1 MPTALSLLAHPD
13 DAEVLCAGTLIRL
26 RDLGWDVHIATATA
40 GDAGSMTMDRYRT
53 AATRTAENARAAKLI
68 GATYHCLG
76 ERDAFVVYE
85 KAAIQKTVNLLRR
98 VNPSLVFTHAP
109 ADYHVDHEQVSLLA
123 RAATFVYAA
132 PNVSDVPVP
141 GGAAVPHLYYCDA
154 VDGVDPFGRP
164 VVPTTV
170 VDVSAVFERKAAMLK
185 CHESQ
190 FEWLR
195 AHHGITDFTAS
206 IRMHGEMRGKAVG
219 VKYAEAFVQHRGHAY
234 PQHDLL
240 RDLLK

>member
-26 RDLGWDVHIATATA
+26 RDLGWDVHVATATP
-40 GDAGSMTMDRYRT
+40 GDAGSMTMDRYQA
-53 AATRTAENARAAKLI
+53 AATRTAEAARAAKLI
-68 GATYHCLG
+68 GAAYHCLG

-85 KAAIQKTVNLLRR
+85 RDAIQKTVDLLRR
-98 VNPSLVFTHAP
+98 VNPSLVFTHA
-109 ADYHVDHEQVSLLA
+109 ASDYHVDHEQVSLLA

-132 PNVSDVPVP
+132 PNVSEVPVP
-141 GGAAVPHLYYCDA
+141 PRAAVPHLYYCDA

-164 VVPTTV
+164 VTPTTV
-170 VDVSAVFERKAAMLK
+170 VDISSVFERKAAMLA

-195 AHHGITDFTAS
+195 AHHGITDFTAA
-206 IRMHGEMRGKAVG
+206 IRGHGEMRGKPVG

-234 PQHDLL
+234 PQDDLL
-240 RDLLK
+240 GALLR

>member
-26 RDLGWDVHIATATA
+26 RDAGWTIHSATATA
-40 GDAGSMTMDRYRT
+40 GDAGSMTMNRYQA
-53 AATRTAENARAAKLI
+53 AATRTKEAARAAALI
-68 GATYHCLG
+68 GAAYHCLG

-85 KAAIQKTVNLLRR
+85 RDAIQKTVDLLRR

-109 ADYHVDHEQVSLLA
+109 SDYHIDHEQVSLLA

-141 GGAAVPHLYYCDA
+141 KGAAVPHLYYCDT

-164 VVPTTV
+164 VAPTTV
-170 VDVSAVFERKAAMLK
+170 VDISAVIEKKAAMLE

-190 FEWLR
+190 FAWLR
-195 AHHGITDFTAS
+195 EHHGVTDFTAA
-206 IRMHGEMRGKAVG
+206 IRHHGEMRGKPLG

-234 PQHDLL
+234 PQDDVLAT
-240 RDLLK
+240 LLK

>member
-26 RDLGWDVHIATATA
+26 RDLGWDVHVAAATP
-40 GDAGSMTMDRYRT
+40 GDAGSMTMDRYQA
-53 AATRTAENARAAKLI
+53 AATRTAEATRAAKLI
-68 GATYHCLG
+68 GATFHCLG

-85 KAAIQKTVNLLRR
+85 KHAIQKTVDLLRR
-98 VNPSLVFTHAP
+98 VDPSLVFTHAP

-132 PNVSDVPVP
+132 PNTSAVPVP
-141 GGAAVPHLYYCDA
+141 KGAAVPHLYYCDA
-154 VDGVDPFGRP
+154 VEGVDPFGRP

-170 VDVSAVFERKAAMLK
+170 VDVTSVFDRKAAMLE
-185 CHESQ
+185 CHQSQ

-206 IRMHGEMRGKAVG
+206 IRSHGEIRGKSAG
-219 VKYAEAFVQHRGHAY
+219 VRYAEAFVQHRGHAY
-234 PQHDLL
+234 PHDDLL
-240 RDLLK
+240 GELLR